1 MKKWKIKDR
10 PNTSHLEKQLG
21 ISSILATILYQ
32 RNIKEVEEA
41 KQFLSP
47 QISHLHSP
55 FLFPDMEKARR
66 NVPSKAKAIPMEQIN
81 RYFHVASSERRCL

>member
-10 PNTSHLEKQLG
+10 PNTSHFKKQLG

-32 RNIKEVEEA
+32 RNIKEIEEA

-55 FLFPDMEKARR
+55 FLFPDMEKAVNRI
-66 NVPSKAKAIPMEQIN
+66 KDAIKEGKD
-81 RYFHVASSERRCL
+81 ACLGG